1 MLTGKQKRFLRSQA
15 HNLSPIFQVGKG
27 GVNDAMIKQIGE
39 ALEVRELIKISI
51 LQNCEDDKHEVAKAL
66 AKGTR
71 SELVQ
76 LIGLT
81 VVLYK
86 PSKNNKRIELPK
98 ASRA

>member
-15 HNLSPIFQVGKG
+15 HHLSPIFQVGKG
-27 GVNDAMIKQIGE
+27 GVNDAMVKQIGE

-51 LQNCEDDKHEVAKAL
+51 LQNCEDEKQEVAVAL
-66 AKGTR
+66 AKGTKA
-71 SELVQ
+71 ELVQ

>member
-15 HNLSPIFQVGKG
+15 HHLSPIFQVGKG
-27 GVNDAMIKQIGE
+27 GVNEHMLKQIQE

-51 LQNCEDDKHEVAKAL
+51 LQNCEDDKQEVAEQLANGTKA
-66 AKGTR
+66 
-71 SELVQ
+71 ELVQ

-86 PSKNNKRIELPK
+86 ASKNNKKIELPT
-98 ASRA
+98 RG

>member
-15 HNLSPIFQVGKG
+15 HHLSPIFQVGKG

-51 LQNCEDDKHEVAKAL
+51 LQNCEDEKQEVAEAL
-66 AKGTR
+66 AKGAGA
-71 SELVQ
+71 ELVQ

-86 PSKNNKRIELPK
+86 TSKNNKRIELPK